1 MRTDMSKT
9 TKVVSTLIGAAVIAI
24 AGVLT
29 YECLIPVTSYIG
41 VLTTADGE
49 VTTVIT
55 DVEEETPYYDFK
67 REVHK
72 AMATPTSHFVI
83 FKMVHKRY
91 HNVERAAEVISV
103 LGTTPTGLAV
113 IHDYGHIHGFTLKE
127 HIDVNKR
134 YTNYYNEL

>member
-9 TKVVSTLIGAAVIAI
+9 TKVVNTLIGVAVIAI
-24 AGVLT
+24 ACVLA

-41 VLTTADGE
+41 VVTTADGD

-55 DVEEETPYYDFK
+55 DVAEETPYYDFK

-72 AMATPTSHFVI
+72 AMESPTTHFVI

-91 HNVERAAEVISV
+91 HSVEKAAEVISI
-103 LGTTPTGLAV
+103 LGTDPTGLAV
-113 IHDYGHIHGFTLKE
+113 LHDYARIHGFTIKE